1 MWNTAHRVTILAG
14 RLTQRGDVGTSN
26 ETRAALKTWREGLIG
41 LDRRSRLLR
50 FRAPKTSSL
59 NLDGPSADVILEM
72 LRSGKLQSF
81 VGDVTDPATGAT
93 SPARSGA
100 FLHVPRADTEIG
112 PVVRTLMRRANE
124 EFLDRGLSVLYVAF
138 GMLKWKDVDG
148 SDMTSPI
155 YLLPVELVPEGPRA
169 TPRIKGGEDDAVLNP
184 ALPLRLNEFGVGLP
198 TYEDVDGL
206 NLTEILDRYRA
217 ALAKAKDFKVW
228 SLEPEVHLATFS
240 FAKEAMYKDLLE
252 NEAVIIE
259 HPVIRALANADP
271 TTQTVEFQFEPV
283 DPADIDEAAP
293 PERTPLV
300 LDADSSQ
307 RAAVAAALAGRS
319 FVMDG
324 PPGTG
329 KSQTIANMI
338 GALMH
343 AGRSVLFVSEKIAA
357 LDVVKNRLKDSGLD
371 SYLFELHSHKTN
383 RKDVATELL
392 RTLDNVAQPP
402 RAMTGPSRT
411 ALEDRRRRLSS
422 YALAMNE
429 VRSPLQ
435 ASLHDILGELAK
447 LVHVPVAPAPK
458 RPPLQLS
465 EEGRAALTD
474 TLTRLERTWRPA
486 AQGVTFLWRGV
497 TDHSSLESRLYTA
510 RTALEELQG
519 TIQLN
524 RELVEAFDL
533 TMPRHTQTLLE
544 LLDLQ
549 HARRPPFI
557 NDEWL
562 IAVEPTAVRA
572 DRERL
577 GELVGN
583 YHSTSGNVVALAGVG
598 YDLLPVEFPAPPTG
612 VIAHGAIDL
621 NGLTAS
627 TLRETADTFA
637 MRAASLTAAVTATDN
652 LAHLVGAPEPVSF
665 ADADRVVRIA
675 DIHRDF
681 PGLEASWLTSAG
693 VRTARD
699 AASTLQLKSLGLDR
713 SETQANELFSSNAL
727 TAPLRELQDRFTNLH
742 TGLRK
747 LSGAYRAD
755 KKMVGSLLADAKQ
768 VKSGIARL
776 SDAIAW
782 ADAAGDFEAAGI
794 AYGPALGRWWQGRE
808 TDWDALTRFLAAAE
822 EVVTLTGDHVSPS
835 MVTYLA
841 STAVDPAQVGV
852 VDGVRQE
859 LASWRSSVAPP
870 PALAGRPELLVEPLA
885 ASMAWLAAHIEP
897 MRSAA
902 ARIEAVSARTTR
914 DHTLAEAEIVIE
926 AAAAARASEDA
937 LDAVAAHMSVQF
949 GELYGGYATDMARLD
964 AALEWASGVRERAG
978 AALTSEQV
986 SAMQGSSPLETLT
999 SIREKWENA
1008 RDEIEGAFDSTR
1020 TDELQNDFGE
1030 FSSAFE
1036 LISEFQSDTVG
1047 QQEWFDYQSI
1057 RADLRELDLDSTVE
1071 FCIEQRLPASE
1082 VPKVIERALLR
1093 AWADE
1098 HIRTDTRLHPLLAG
1112 DREALVAEFQKLDRE
1127 IVAAATSDIIQSAN
1141 TRRPAN
1147 TSLGEPA
1154 LIRREGMKQRRHMA
1168 VRNLIA
1174 QSRSATQAIK
1184 PVFMMSPL
1192 AVSQYLPADL
1202 KFDVV
1207 IFDEAS
1213 QVTPGDSINCIY
1225 RGRSFI
1231 LAGDDRQLP
1240 PSQFFE
1246 RVVESDDAAEL
1257 ESDVKDFT
1265 SILELAKSS
1274 GAFRNLGLRWHYRSR
1289 HEALIAFSNYRF
1301 YDGHL
1306 ITYPSAQEEGADV
1319 GVEFFHVDGMY
1330 RRGGGADNPKEAK
1343 AVAERV
1349 IQHYR
1354 TRPGL
1359 SLGVVTFSVAQAD
1372 AVVAAVDELRTLHRD
1387 LDAHFDKS
1395 DRLNGFFVRSLES
1408 VQGDE
1413 RDVILFSIG
1422 YGPDEAGKISTNF
1435 GVLNKDKGWRR
1446 LNVGVTRARQRVE
1459 VVSSMDAGDIPPSM
1473 NENVEALRAYLDFA
1487 RRGISTLGT
1496 QASTTGLMPDS
1507 PFEESVIRAI
1517 QSWGYM
1523 VEPQVGA
1530 AGFRIDI
1537 GVRHPAKPGS
1547 FALGVECDGYQYHS
1561 APAARDRD
1569 RLRDQVLSGLGW
1581 TLHRIWGTGW
1591 YRDRSQE
1598 EVRLRAAIEAAVSG
1612 TSSLQRTFVIP
1623 REAVETVAAEV
1634 DVPFAWA
1641 VEYIEAKP
1649 VKLPRWVEPAEPGN
1663 HLHLVEPL
1671 KALAQ
1676 TEGPVHLDTVSERIR
1691 EWWSVG
1697 RVTSRLRENLD
1708 RAIAKAGLT
1717 REGDFID
1724 VPNRPVTKVRSR
1736 NHNRKPEQVHID
1748 EFALAAEMLV
1758 RDVGGASRSEVVIAI
1773 ARQFGWGRTGAI
1785 VDERVNA
1792 AIDRAVV
1799 RGKLVEAGATLSV
1812 SPPA

>member
-1 MWNTAHRVTILAG
+1 MGTI
-14 RLTQRGDVGTSN
+14 D

-59 NLDGPSADVILEM
+59 NLDSPSADAILDL

-81 VGDVTDPATGAT
+81 VGDIIDPATGQA
-93 SPARSGA
+93 SPARAGA
-100 FLHVPRADTEIG
+100 FLHVPRTDAEIG

-138 GMLKWKDVDG
+138 GVLRWKDVDG
-148 SDMTSPI
+148 SGMASPI

-184 ALPLRLNEFGVGLP
+184 ALPLRLSEFGITLP

-206 NLTEILDRYRA
+206 NVSDILDRFAA
-217 ALAKAKDFKVW
+217 ALGKAKDFKDW

-240 FAKEAMYKDLLE
+240 FAKEAMYKDLLD
-252 NEAVIIE
+252 NEETIIE
-259 HPVIRALANADP
+259 HPVVRALANADP
-271 TTQTVEFQFEPV
+271 TTQSDEFQFDPV
-283 DPADIDEAAP
+283 DPADIDEVAP

-343 AGRSVLFVSEKIAA
+343 AGKSVLFVSEKIAA
-357 LDVVKNRLKDSGLD
+357 LDVVKNRLKDSGLE
-371 SYLFELHSHKTN
+371 SYLLELHSHKTN
-383 RKDVATELL
+383 RKDVASELL

-402 RAMTGPSRT
+402 RAMTAPSRA
-411 ALEDRRRRLSS
+411 ALEDRRRRLNS

-429 VRSPLQ
+429 IRSPLQ
-435 ASLHDILGELAK
+435 SSLHDILGELAG
-447 LVHVPVAPAPK
+447 LVHLPVAPTPS
-458 RPPLQLS
+458 RPPHQLS
-465 EEGRAALTD
+465 EQGRAALTD

-486 AQGVTFLWRGV
+486 VQGATFLWRGV
-497 TDHSSLESRLYTA
+497 TDESSLESRLYSA
-510 RTALEELQG
+510 RSALEKLQG
-519 TIQLN
+519 TTQLN
-524 RELVEAFDL
+524 RELVDAFTISL
-533 TMPRHTQTLLE
+533 PRETQALID
-544 LLDLQ
+544 LLDL
-549 HARRPPFI
+549 HHVRRPPYV
-557 NDEWL
+557 NDDWL
-562 IAVEPTAVRA
+562 LAPEHTSIHS
-572 DRERL
+572 DRHRL
-577 GELVGN
+577 GELVTN
-583 YHSTSGNVVALAGVG
+583 YHTAADNVVTLGGVG
-598 YDLLPVEFPAPPTG
+598 HELLPTEFPPPPEP
-612 VIAHGAIDL
+612 IAVPGAIHLDA
-621 NGLTAS
+621 LTAP
-627 TLRETADTFA
+627 TLRDTAETLAT
-637 MRAASLTAAVTATDN
+637 REASLAAAITAATN
-652 LAHLVGAPEPVSF
+652 LAHLTGGHEPITF
-665 ADADRVVRIA
+665 TDADRVIRIA
-675 DIHRDF
+675 EIHDQF
-681 PGLEASWLTSAG
+681 PGIEAAWLTPTG
-693 VRTARD
+693 LRTARD
-699 AASTLQLKSLGLDR
+699 AASNLQLKSLGLDR
-713 SETQANELFSSNAL
+713 SEGQANGLFSSSAL
-727 TAPLRELQDRFTNLH
+727 TAPLRDLQDRFTNLH

-747 LSGAYRAD
+747 LSGAYRED
-755 KKMVGSLLADAKQ
+755 KKALGALLADAKQ

-782 ADAAGDFEAAGI
+782 SDAVNDFEAAGV
-794 AYGPALGRWWQGRE
+794 AYGHALGRWWQGRT
-808 TDWDALTRFLAAAE
+808 TDWDTVGRYLTAAE
-822 EVVTLTGDHVSPS
+822 EVITLTGDAVPPA

-841 STAVDPAQVGV
+841 GMTVDPAQARV
-852 VDGVRQE
+852 VDSVRHE
-859 LASWRSSVAPP
+859 LASWRASVAPP
-870 PALAGRPELLVEPLA
+870 PALTGRPELLVEPLH
-885 ASMAWLAAHIEP
+885 ASMTWLSAHVAP
-897 MRSAA
+897 MRTAA
-902 ARIEAVSARTTR
+902 DRIEAVATVTARN
-914 DHTLAEAEIVIE
+914 HTLGDAENVI
-926 AAAAARASEDA
+926 AAAQAARACLAA
-937 LDAVAAHMSVQF
+937 LDEAAEDMTSQFGDLYLGHRTDLSAVDEALAWAGSVRDMADGALSARQVAAL
-949 GELYGGYATDMARLD
+949 G
-964 AALEWASGVRERAG
+964 
-978 AALTSEQV
+978 
-986 SAMQGSSPLETLT
+986 GSSAVENLVSVLG
-999 SIREKWENA
+999 KWEHA
-1008 RDEIEGAFDSTR
+1008 RDEVVGAFDATR
-1020 TDELQNDFGE
+1020 TDELRDELGDFSTG
-1030 FSSAFE
+1030 FDLLSD
-1036 LISEFQSDTVG
+1036 FQADTIG
-1047 QQEWFDYQSI
+1047 QQEWFEYQSI
-1057 RADLRELDLDSTVE
+1057 RAELRELDLDSTVE
-1071 FCIEQRLPASE
+1071 FCIEQRLRASE

-1098 HIRTDTRLHPLLAG
+1098 HIRKDTRLHPLLAG

-1127 IVAAATSDIIQSAN
+1127 IIAAATSDIIQSAN

-1192 AVSQYLPADL
+1192 AVSQYLPHDL

-1246 RVVESDDAAEL
+1246 RIVESDDVDEL

-1274 GAFRNLGLRWHYRSR
+1274 GAFQILGLRWHYRSR

-1301 YDGHL
+1301 YEGHL

-1372 AVVAAVDELRTLHRD
+1372 AVVAAVDELRTQHRD

-1459 VVSSMDAGDIPPSM
+1459 VIASMDAGDIPPST

-1487 RRGISTLGT
+1487 RRGIATLGT
-1496 QASTTGLMPDS
+1496 QASVTGLMPDS

-1517 QSWGYM
+1517 QSWGYL

-1537 GVRHPAKPGS
+1537 GVRHPAKPGT

-1591 YRDRSQE
+1591 YRDRTQE
-1598 EVRLRAAIEAAVSG
+1598 EDRLRAAIEAAVAG
-1612 TSSLQRTFVIP
+1612 TATRQRIFTIP
-1623 REAVETVAAEV
+1623 RETVETAAAEI
-1634 DVPFAWA
+1634 DVPVTWA
-1641 VEYIEAKP
+1641 VDYIEAKP
-1649 VKLPRWVEPAEPGN
+1649 VKLPNWVEPAEPGN
-1663 HLHLVEPL
+1663 YLHLVEPL

-1676 TEGPVHLDTVSERIR
+1676 AEGPVHLDTVSERVR
-1691 EWWSVG
+1691 GWWSVG

-1736 NHNRKPEQVHID
+1736 NHNRKPEQVHLD

-1758 RDVGGASRSEVVIAI
+1758 RDVGGAARSEVVVAI
-1773 ARQFGWGRTGAI
+1773 ARQFGWGRTGSI
-1785 VDERVNA
+1785 VDLRVNA
-1792 AIDRAVV
+1792 AVDRAIA
-1799 RGKLVEAGATLSV
+1799 GGTLVESGDTLSLAV
-1812 SPPA
+1812 TH

>member
-1 MWNTAHRVTILAG
+1 MSSTNATI
-14 RLTQRGDVGTSN
+14 
-26 ETRAALKTWREGLIG
+26 AALKTWREGLIG

-59 NLDGPSADVILEM
+59 SLDGPAADDILEL
-72 LRSGKLQSF
+72 LRSGKLQTF
-81 VGDVTDPATGAT
+81 AGDIIDPTTGQAR
-93 SPARSGA
+93 PARTGSL
-100 FLHVPRADTEIG
+100 LHVPRADVEIG
-112 PVVRTLMRRANE
+112 SVVRTLMRRANE

-155 YLLPVELVPEGPRA
+155 YLLPVELVPEGPRV

-184 ALPLRLNEFGVGLP
+184 ALPLRLNEFGITLP
-198 TYEDVDGL
+198 TFEEVDGL
-206 NLTEILDRYRA
+206 NVSEILERFA
-217 ALAKAKDFKVW
+217 GALGKAKDFKDW

-252 NEAVIIE
+252 NEAVIVE
-259 HPVIRALANADP
+259 HPVVRALANGDP
-271 TTQTVEFQFEPV
+271 TIQSDEFQFDPV
-283 DPADIDEAAP
+283 DPADIDEVAP

-343 AGRSVLFVSEKIAA
+343 AGKSVLFVSEKIAA
-357 LDVVKNRLKDSGLD
+357 LDVVKNRLKDSGLE

-383 RKDVATELL
+383 RKDVAFELL
-392 RTLDNVAQPP
+392 KTLDNVAQPP
-402 RAMTGPSRT
+402 RAMTGPSRA
-411 ALEDRRRRLSS
+411 ALEDRRQRLNS

-435 ASLHDILGELAK
+435 ASLHDVLGELAG
-447 LVHVPVAPAPK
+447 LVHVPVAPAPN
-458 RPPLQLS
+458 RPPLHVS
-465 EEGRAALTD
+465 EQGRAALTD
-474 TLTRLERTWRPA
+474 TLARLGRTWRPA
-486 AQGVTFLWRGV
+486 AQGPTFLWRGV
-497 TDHSSLESRLYTA
+497 ADESSLESRLYSA
-510 RTALEELQG
+510 RSALEELQG

-524 RELVEAFDL
+524 RELVEGFAL
-533 TMPRHTQTLLE
+533 NLPRETQTLIE

-549 HARRPPFI
+549 HVRRPAFI
-557 NDEWL
+557 NDAWL
-562 IAVEPTAVRA
+562 VAVDQASVRG

-577 GELVGN
+577 GEMVTN
-583 YHSTSGNVVALAGVG
+583 YHSAADKVVALAGVG
-598 YDLLPVEFPAPPTG
+598 YDVLPVDFRVSPGPVA
-612 VIAHGAIDL
+612 AQGAVDL
-621 NGLTAS
+621 TDLTVS
-627 TLRETADTFA
+627 TLRATADNFSI
-637 MRAASLTAAVTATDN
+637 RATSLTAAITAAASLSHVT
-652 LAHLVGAPEPVSF
+652 GAAEPVSF
-665 ADADRVVRIA
+665 ADADRIVRIA
-675 DIHRDF
+675 DIHGEF
-681 PGLEASWLTSAG
+681 PGLEASWLTASG
-693 VRTARD
+693 VRAARN
-699 AASTLQLKSLGLDR
+699 AASALQLKALGLDR
-713 SETQANELFSSNAL
+713 SESQANALFSQTAL
-727 TAPLRELQDRFTNLH
+727 TAPLRDLQDRFTNLH

-755 KKMVGSLLADAKQ
+755 KKALEALLADAKQ

-782 ADAAGDFEAAGI
+782 SDAAGELEAAGV
-794 AYGPALGRWWQGRE
+794 AHGQTLGRWWQGRS
-808 TDWDALTRFLAAAE
+808 TDWDAVGRFLAAADE
-822 EVVTLTGDHVSPS
+822 IVMLTGDAVSPS
-835 MVTYLA
+835 MATYLA
-841 STAVDPAQVGV
+841 STTVDPAQSRVA
-852 VDGVRQE
+852 DSVRQE
-859 LASWRSSVAPP
+859 LASWRASVAPP
-870 PALAGRPELLVEPLA
+870 RALAGRPELLVEPLA
-885 ASMAWLAAHIEP
+885 ASVAWLTAHAEPLRGAADRVE
-897 MRSAA
+897 S
-902 ARIEAVSARTTR
+902 VSIRTGK
-914 DHTLAEAEIVIE
+914 DHTLGEAETII
-926 AAAAARASEDA
+926 AAAQAARECVRVLEAN
-937 LDAVAAHMSVQF
+937 AAEMTAQF
-949 GELYGGYATDMARLD
+949 GDLYRGYRTELPVVDE
-964 AALEWASGVRERAG
+964 ALEWAMRIRERANG
-978 AALTSEQV
+978 ALTPHQV
-986 SAMQGSSPLETLT
+986 SALERSSPVENLRTV
-999 SIREKWENA
+999 RQKWETA
-1008 RDEIEGAFDSTR
+1008 REEIVGAFDSTR
-1020 TDELQNDFGE
+1020 TDELRNDFGD
-1030 FSSAFE
+1030 FATAFDI
-1036 LISEFQSDTVG
+1036 LAEFQNDTIG
-1047 QQEWFDYQSI
+1047 QQEWFDYQAI
-1057 RADLRELDLDSTVE
+1057 RAELRELDLDSTVD
-1071 FCIEQRLPASE
+1071 FCIEQRLKASD

-1098 HIRTDTRLHPLLAG
+1098 HIRKDTRLHPLLAG

-1127 IVAAATSDIIQSAN
+1127 VVAAATSDIIQAAN
-1141 TRRPAN
+1141 TRRPAD

-1168 VRNLIA
+1168 VRNLIS

-1192 AVSQYLPADL
+1192 AVSQYLPHDL

-1246 RVVESDDAAEL
+1246 RVAESDDVDEL

-1274 GAFRNLGLRWHYRSR
+1274 GAFRDLGLRWHYRSR

-1301 YDGHL
+1301 YDGNL

-1354 TRPGL
+1354 TRQGL

-1372 AVVAAVDELRTLHRD
+1372 AVVAAVDELRTQHRD

-1459 VVSSMDAGDIPPSM
+1459 VIASMDAGDIPPSS
-1473 NENVEALRAYLDFA
+1473 NENVEALRSYLDFA

-1496 QASTTGLMPDS
+1496 QASVTGLMPDS

-1517 QSWGYM
+1517 QSWGYI

-1591 YRDRSQE
+1591 YRDRTQE
-1598 EVRLRAAIEAAVSG
+1598 EDRLRAAIEAAVAGIS
-1612 TSSLQRTFVIP
+1612 TRQRTFIIP
-1623 REAVETVAAEV
+1623 RETVETAAAAV
-1634 DVPFAWA
+1634 DVPFSWA
-1641 VEYIEAKP
+1641 VDYIEAVP
-1649 VKLPRWVEPAEPGN
+1649 VTLPYWVEPAEPGN
-1663 HLHLVEPL
+1663 YLHLVEPL

-1676 TEGPVHLDTVSERIR
+1676 AEGPVHLDTVNERIR
-1691 EWWSVG
+1691 DWWSVG
-1697 RVTSRLRENLD
+1697 RVTSRLKDNID
-1708 RAIAKAGLT
+1708 RAITKAGLT

-1724 VPNRPVTKVRSR
+1724 MPNRPVSKVRSR
-1736 NHNRKPEQVHID
+1736 SHNRKPEQVHLD

-1773 ARQFGWGRTGAI
+1773 ARQFGWGRTGSI
-1785 VDERVNA
+1785 VDLRVNA
-1792 AIDRAVV
+1792 AVDRAIE
-1799 RGKLVEAGATLSV
+1799 RGVLTESGDTLS
-1812 SPPA
+1812 STRP